1 MTCSTENSTVGTR
14 SCQRSP
20 RRRLAGSHGGD
31 FRRHRA
37 PSFQDRTPHVSPA
50 TPRSIGEM
58 ISSSFERG
66 RFAQVLRAA
75 GTFLGGDGERNT
87 SPREPYMQG
96 VTANSAVI
104 CWVSAG
110 PDAGVVEYGKTPEL
124 GRKEAEARI
133 GGRHAVA
140 LTGLDPGSTYH
151 YRVEGAG
158 GSSATGCFCTAPAG
172 DDSRFSF
179 AVVGDSGSGGKG
191 QLAVAALLERLRP
204 DLVLHT
210 GDVVY
215 PAGQERHYDRR
226 FFAPYRN
233 LIKTVPLFPVLG
245 NHDVREGNGATFL
258 ENFHPPLVSPGGTKR
273 YYSFDWGN
281 THFVALDSELYH
293 GDMGS
298 DPEEQR
304 DFLERDLAT
313 TREHWKIVF
322 LHRSPYG
329 SSRHGGDEKVRED
342 LEPLFAK
349 HGVDLVFSGHD
360 HVYERTEP
368 IRGVTYVVSGGG
380 GRRLYPAGRSAR
392 TVSSVSAHHAV
403 LVRADGG
410 HLSLEAIEA
419 GGTYVDR
426 LDLYQ
431 PYAR

>member
-1 MTCSTENSTVGTR
+1 
-14 SCQRSP
+14 
-20 RRRLAGSHGGD
+20 
-31 FRRHRA
+31 
-37 PSFQDRTPHVSPA
+37 
-50 TPRSIGEM
+50 M
-58 ISSSFERG
+58 ISSYFERC
-66 RFAQVLRAA
+66 RFAHVLRAA
-75 GTFLGGDGERNT
+75 RTFLGADSETNA
-87 SPREPYMQG
+87 SPREPYVQG
-96 VTANSAVI
+96 VTAYSAVI
-104 CWVSAG
+104 CWVSAS
-110 PDAGVVEYGKTPEL
+110 PDAGVVEYGETPEL
-124 GRKEAEARI
+124 GREEADGRV
-133 GGRHAVA
+133 GRRHAVA

-151 YRVEGAG
+151 YRVEGVG
-158 GSSATGCFCTAPAG
+158 GSWTTGCFRTAPAG

-245 NHDVREGNGATFL
+245 NHDVRRGKDLAFL
-258 ENFHPPLVSPGGTKR
+258 ANFHPPLDSPGSTMR

-281 THFVALDSELYH
+281 AHFVALDSELYH
-293 GDMGS
+293 GDRGS

-304 DFLERDLAT
+304 DFLGRDLAA
-313 TREHWKIVF
+313 TRKRWRIVF

-360 HVYERTEP
+360 HVYERTVP

-392 TVSSVSAHHAV
+392 TASSVSAHHAV
-403 LVRADGG
+403 LVRVGGG
-410 HLSLEAIEA
+410 HLALEAVEA
-419 GGTYVDR
+419 GGTGVDR

-431 PYAR
+431 TYAG

>member
-1 MTCSTENSTVGTR
+1 
-14 SCQRSP
+14 
-20 RRRLAGSHGGD
+20 
-31 FRRHRA
+31 
-37 PSFQDRTPHVSPA
+37 
-50 TPRSIGEM
+50 M
-58 ISSSFERG
+58 ISSYFERS
-66 RFAQVLRAA
+66 RFAQVLRVA
-75 GTFLGGDGERNT
+75 GTFLGGDGEANT
-87 SPREPYMQG
+87 PPREPYMQG
-96 VTANSAVI
+96 VTAYSAVI

-124 GRKEAEARI
+124 GRKEAEARV
-133 GGRHAVA
+133 GGRHTVA
-140 LTGLDPGSTYH
+140 LTGLESGSTYH

-158 GSSATGCFCTAPAG
+158 GSSATGCFCTAPSG

-226 FFAPYRN
+226 FFVPYRN
-233 LIKTVPLFPVLG
+233 LIKTVPIFPVLG
-245 NHDVREGNGATFL
+245 NHDVRKGNGAAFL
-258 ENFHPPLVSPGGTKR
+258 QNFHPPLGSPGSTKR

-293 GDMGS
+293 GDRGS
-298 DPEEQR
+298 DPEEQW

-313 TREHWKIVF
+313 TRKHWRIAF

-360 HVYERTEP
+360 HVYERTVP

-403 LVRADGG
+403 LVRVDGG
-410 HLSLEAIEA
+410 HLSLEAVEA

>member
-1 MTCSTENSTVGTR
+1 MFRDRILYVPPAIPGST
-14 SCQRSP
+14 
-20 RRRLAGSHGGD
+20 
-31 FRRHRA
+31 
-37 PSFQDRTPHVSPA
+37 
-50 TPRSIGEM
+50 GEM
-58 ISSSFERG
+58 ISSYFERG

-75 GTFLGGDGERNT
+75 GTFLGGDGEANT
-87 SPREPYMQG
+87 PPREPYMQG
-96 VTANSAVI
+96 VTAYSAVI

-124 GRKEAEARI
+124 GRKEAEARV
-133 GGRHAVA
+133 GRRHAVA

-245 NHDVREGNGATFL
+245 NHDVRKGNGAAFL
-258 ENFHPPLVSPGGTKR
+258 ENFHPPLGSPGSTKR

-293 GDMGS
+293 GDRGS

-313 TREHWKIVF
+313 TRKHWRIVF

-360 HVYERTEP
+360 HVYERTVP

-403 LVRADGG
+403 LVRVDGG
-410 HLSLEAIEA
+410 HLSLEAVEA
-419 GGTYVDR
+419 GGTYVDH

>member
-1 MTCSTENSTVGTR
+1 
-14 SCQRSP
+14 
-20 RRRLAGSHGGD
+20 
-31 FRRHRA
+31 
-37 PSFQDRTPHVSPA
+37 
-50 TPRSIGEM
+50 M
-58 ISSSFERG
+58 ISSFFDQG
-66 RFAQVLRAA
+66 RFALALRAA
-75 GTFLGGDGERNT
+75 RSLLSDATGLRQL
-87 SPREPYMQG
+87 REPYMQG
-96 VTANSAVI
+96 VTAYSAVI

-151 YRVEGAG
+151 YRVEGVGA
-158 GSSATGCFCTAPAG
+158 SSATGCFRTAPAG

-215 PAGQERHYDRR
+215 PAGQERHYNRR

-233 LIKTVPLFPVLG
+233 LIKSVPLFPVLG
-245 NHDVREGNGATFL
+245 NHDVRKGNGAAFL
-258 ENFHPPLVSPGGTKR
+258 ENFHPPLGSPGSTKR

-293 GDMGS
+293 GDRGS
-298 DPEEQR
+298 SPEEQR
-304 DFLERDLAT
+304 DFLNQDLAA
-313 TREHWKIVF
+313 RKRWKVAF

-342 LEPLFAK
+342 LEPLFVK
-349 HGVDLVFSGHD
+349 YGVDLVFSGHD
-360 HVYERTEP
+360 HVYERTMP
-368 IRGVTYVVSGGG
+368 IEGVTYVVSGGS
-380 GRRLYPAGRSAR
+380 GRRLYR
-392 TVSSVSAHHAV
+392 TGKGELTASSVSAHHAV
-403 LVRADGG
+403 LVRVDGRR
-410 HLSLEAIEA
+410 LLLEAVEA
-419 GGTYVDR
+419 GGKVVDR
-426 LDLYQ
+426 FDLYK
-431 PYAR
+431 PHAK